1 MWGTFFCFC
10 FCFFNFTKNGSVFF
24 PTQGTRN
31 WIYGSCL
38 SNKQTQT
45 NKKPTTEPCLQLSF
59 YSLFLKYSNFIYLF
73 VCVCGGGC
81 EKHTHAWALHSE
93 LRSKDSLQELVLSF
107 HTWVPGITNSGDHVG
122 GTSLPTESYEW
133 PFYSLYLTQD
143 LTKFSRWAL
152 NLECIEYIRLY
163 TGFRLTFLSKG
174 Y

>member
-1 MWGTFFCFC
+1 MWVTFFCFC

-73 VCVCGGGC
+73 VCVGGGARNTPMP
-81 EKHTHAWALHSE
+81 EHSTVSWDQ
-93 LRSKDSLQELVLSF
+93 RTVYKNWFSPSTRGSQGLQ
-107 HTWVPGITNSGDHVG
+107 TQGITLVALLYPLSHMNDPFTLYIWHRILQSFPG
-122 GTSLPTESYEW
+122 GPWT
-133 PFYSLYLTQD
+133 
-143 LTKFSRWAL
+143 
-152 NLECIEYIRLY
+152 
-163 TGFRLTFLSKG
+163 
-174 Y
+174 